1 MLKNVKIWKVTVV
14 VKPARKKVVCRLSG
28 SPRQENT
35 FESFQKV
42 LTLPYFTGHNCQ
54 SCIVY
59 LNLDHLK
66 AKKSHLIQEYLI
78 SLSSLS
84 LLLGFLL
91 NNKLID
97 ILTPFQQY
105 ESAQQYFDHD
115 YISPRIFLTSR
126 CSTLWRRLFFS
137 RVTSSNWRKNSQLID
152 NAYTTKKSTIETSKK
167 GSTCSCCDTTACF
180 SLIRK
185 VRCIKL

>member
-1 MLKNVKIWKVTVV
+1 MSIIWKVTVV
-14 VKPARKKVVCRLSG
+14 QPARKKVVCRLSG

-66 AKKSHLIQEYLI
+66 AKKSHLIQKHLI

-84 LLLGFLL
+84 LLLAFLL
-91 NNKLID
+91 NNKDRLISWHRFSNMKVFNN
-97 ILTPFQQY
+97 IL
-105 ESAQQYFDHD
+105 
-115 YISPRIFLTSR
+115 IMITSR
-126 CSTLWRRLFFS
+126 YEFFS
-137 RVTSSNWRKNSQLID
+137 LQDVLLYEAGCSSPESPVP
-152 NAYTTKKSTIETSKK
+152 TKEKI
-167 GSTCSCCDTTACF
+167 AN
-180 SLIRK
+180 
-185 VRCIKL
+185 

>member
-1 MLKNVKIWKVTVV
+1 MLKNVKIWKVTV

-28 SPRQENT
+28 SPRKENT

-66 AKKSHLIQEYLI
+66 VKKSHLIQEHLI

-84 LLLGFLL
+84 LLLAFLL
-91 NNKLID
+91 NNKDRSMSWHCLSNMKVFNN
-97 ILTPFQQY
+97 ILTMIK
-105 ESAQQYFDHD
+105 SRHD
-115 YISPRIFLTSR
+115 
-126 CSTLWRRLFFS
+126 FFS
-137 RVTSSNWRKNSQLID
+137 LRDVLLCEAGCSSPESPVPTEEKIANW
-152 NAYTTKKSTIETSKK
+152 STIHIPQKK
-167 GSTCSCCDTTACF
+167 Q
-180 SLIRK
+180 
-185 VRCIKL
+185 